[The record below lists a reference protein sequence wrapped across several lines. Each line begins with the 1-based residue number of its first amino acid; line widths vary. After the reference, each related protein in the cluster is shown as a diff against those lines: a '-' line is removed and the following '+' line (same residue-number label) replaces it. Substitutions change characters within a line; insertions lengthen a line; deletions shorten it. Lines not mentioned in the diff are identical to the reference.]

1 MEDIVGKTIDLK
13 AKDGFTLAAY
23 RADPAGKPKGGLVVI
38 QEIFGVN
45 HHIRNVADRFAAQGY
60 TVPFTAQKLHRSPRT
75 IKRQRQDICK
85 LMGADNIAHAIALAF
100 HRNLITWPQSTIDS
114 K

>member
-1 MEDIVGKTIDLK
+1 MEEVVGKSIELK

-45 HHIRNVADRFAAQGY
+45 HHMRNVTDRFAAAGY
-60 TVPFTAQKLHRSPRT
+60 AAVAPALFDRA
-75 IKRQRQDICK
+75 KRGVDI
-85 LMGADNIAHAIALAF
+85 GYDPASIEIG
-100 HRNLITWPQSTIDS
+100 RNLRGEVKQAEPASA
-114 K
+114 